1 MVLQLMMLSHFFF
14 VLLVGFALL
23 TDAQDQSG
31 FISIDCG
38 LNTSGYTEGNTGLNY
53 VSDKTFIETGE
64 SKQVLEQ
71 YRKIQRQYWSLRS
84 FPEGVRNCYKIIV
97 ERGTKYLI
105 RAGFLYGNYDEQN
118 MPPAFDLYLGTD
130 FWGSVKLT
138 NSIDPIAM
146 EIIHVVQKNYVNV
159 CLVKTKYGIPFI
171 SALELRPLNNASYQS
186 QAGSSL
192 ASYESRHDIGSNRPY
207 RYSEDVLD
215 RFWYVLYEPDSCRN
229 ISTSR
234 TIEYSSEDVYKMPS
248 AVMRTACTPINA
260 NDSLDIWWE
269 PSDSTLKYYVFFHF
283 AEIEELKANQKRMFE
298 ILYNGQQFK
307 EPFSPEYLSRL
318 TVYNKRP
325 LTGERHN
332 FSFSKTQNSTLP
344 PIINA
349 LEIYSVKEF
358 LQAETDQ
365 QDVDSIE
372 KVKSTYGLKKNWHGD
387 PCLPKEFSWE
397 GLNCSYDDLNPPRI
411 ISLNLSS
418 SKLTGEVAPSIQN
431 LTMIQTLDLSNNN
444 FTGPVPEFLSLL
456 PKLSFLNLDN
466 NKLEGSLPP
475 KLVEKWKNDLLSL
488 SVNENPNLWL
498 CGSILSC
505 KKKKNIVVLVVAS
518 VVGAFILILS
528 IAAIWWGL
536 KRHRQQPGSPE
547 AKSTVPYGSFESSNR
562 QFTYSEIVR
571 ITNNFERI
579 LGKGGFGTV
588 YRGYIDNPRRA
599 VAVKMLSPSSLQG
612 FHQFHAEVTL
622 LLRVHHR
629 NLTSLVGYCNEQNS
643 SALVYEYMANGN
655 LQSHLSDDHSSNI
668 LKWEGRLRIA
678 IDAAQ
683 GLEYLHYGCKPP
695 IIHRDVKCTNILLN
709 ENFQAKLSDFGLSKI
724 FPTDYA
730 SHVSTIVAGTPGYLD
745 PEYYMSNRLN
755 EKSDVYSFG
764 VVLLEI
770 ITGRPAISKTNNIL
784 INQWVDLILKKGEI
798 KSIIDP
804 RLQGNFNVN
813 SAWKAVEIAMN
824 CVSQSSPER
833 PTMNQVAVE
842 LKECLEISLVSA
854 KETQSREV
862 TPLNWIND
870 ELSGPLP
877 R

>member
-1 MVLQLMMLSHFFF
+1 MVLQLRMLNHFFI
-14 VLLVGFALL
+14 VLLAGFALL

-38 LNTSGYTEGNTGLNY
+38 LNTSGYTEGTTHLNY
-53 VSDKTFIETGE
+53 VSDKTFIDTGE
-64 SKQVLEQ
+64 SKQVLEK
-71 YRKIQRQYWSLRS
+71 YRDLQQQLLSLRS
-84 FPEGVRNCYKIIV
+84 FPDGVRNCYKINV
-97 ERGTKYLI
+97 TSGTKYLI
-105 RAGFLYGNYDEQN
+105 RAAFLYGNYDEQN

-130 FWGSVKLT
+130 FWDSVNSTNKTVSVKK
-138 NSIDPIAM
+138 
-146 EIIHVVQKNYVNV
+146 EIIHVPPKNYVHV
-159 CLVKTKYGIPFI
+159 CLVKTNHGIPFI
-171 SALELRPLNNASYQS
+171 SALELRPLDNASYQS
-186 QAGSSL
+186 LGSL
-192 ASYESRHDIGSNRPY
+192 AYYSRYDIGSTEAY

-215 RFWYVLYEPDSCRN
+215 RFWHVGYEPYSSRN
-229 ISTSR
+229 ISTSQP
-234 TIEYSSEDVYKMPS
+234 IEYSSENDTYKMPS

-260 NDSLDIWWE
+260 NDSLVIWWE
-269 PSDSTLKYYVFFHF
+269 PSDTTLKFYVFFHF
-283 AEIEELKANQKRMFE
+283 AEIEELKANQIRMFE
-298 ILYNGQQFK
+298 ILYNGKHFYG
-307 EPFSPEYLSRL
+307 PFSPKYLSRL
-318 TVYNKRP
+318 TVYSENP
-325 LTGERHN
+325 LTGGRHN
-332 FSFSKTQNSTLP
+332 FSISKTQKSTLP

-349 LEIYSVKEF
+349 LEIYTEKEF

-387 PCLPKEFSWE
+387 PCIPPQFTWE
-397 GLNCSYDDLNPPRI
+397 GLKCSYDDFNPPRI

-418 SKLTGEVAPSIQN
+418 SKLTGEIAPSIQN

-498 CGSILSC
+498 CGSVLSC

-536 KRHRQQPGSPE
+536 KRHRQQRSPE

-562 QFTYSEIVR
+562 QFTYSEIVT

-588 YRGYIDNPRRA
+588 YHGYIDNPRRA

-655 LQSHLSDDHSSNI
+655 LQSFLSDDHSSNI

-709 ENFQAKLSDFGLSKI
+709 ENFQAKLSDFGLSKN
-724 FPTDYA
+724 FQTDYA

-764 VVLLEI
+764 VVLLQI

-784 INQWVDLILKKGEI
+784 ISQWVDLILKKGEI

-824 CVSQSSPER
+824 CVSQSSSER

-862 TPLNWIND
+862 APLNWIND

>member
-1 MVLQLMMLSHFFF
+1 MVLRLMMFNHFFF
-14 VLLVGFALL
+14 VLLAGFALL

-38 LNTSGYTEGNTGLNY
+38 SNTSGYTEGRTHLKY
-53 VSDKTFIETGE
+53 VSDKTFIDTGE

-71 YRKIQRQYWSLRS
+71 YREIQKQYWSLRS
-84 FPEGVRNCYKIIV
+84 FPEGVRNCYKIKV
-97 ERGTKYLI
+97 VRGTKYLI

-130 FWGSVKLT
+130 IWDSIKLT
-138 NSIDPIAM
+138 DSAKSSNK
-146 EIIHVVQKNYVNV
+146 EIIHVPPKDYVHV
-159 CLVKTKYGIPFI
+159 CLVKTNHGIPFI
-171 SALELRPLNNASYQS
+171 STLELRPLVNASYQS
-186 QAGSSL
+186 QEGSL
-192 ASYESRHDIGSNRPY
+192 AFYSRYDIGSKIPY

-215 RFWYVLYEPDSCRN
+215 RFWYAGYEPEYSWRN
-229 ISTSR
+229 ISTSQP
-234 TIEYSSEDVYKMPS
+234 IDYGSEDDHYKMPS

-260 NDSLDIWWE
+260 NDSLVISWE
-269 PSDSTLKYYVFFHF
+269 PSDSTLKFNVFFHF
-283 AEIEELKANQKRMFE
+283 AEIEELKANQIRMFE
-298 ILYNGQQFK
+298 ILYNGKHFYG
-307 EPFSPEYLSRL
+307 PFSPKYLIRL
-318 TVYNKRP
+318 TVYRESP
-325 LTGERHN
+325 FTGRRHN
-332 FSFSKTQNSTLP
+332 FSISKTQNSTLP

-349 LEIYSVKEF
+349 FEIYTVKEF

-372 KVKSTYGLKKNWHGD
+372 MVKSTYGLKKNWQGD
-387 PCLPKEFSWE
+387 PCIPQEFAWE
-397 GLNCSYDDLNPPRI
+397 GLKCSYDDSNPPRI
-411 ISLNLSS
+411 ISLNL
-418 SKLTGEVAPSIQN
+418 
-431 LTMIQTLDLSNNN
+431 DH
-444 FTGPVPEFLSLL
+444 
-456 PKLSFLNLDN
+456 

-475 KLVEKWKNDLLSL
+475 KLVEKWKNGLLSL

-536 KRHRQQPGSPE
+536 KRHRQQRSPE

-588 YRGYIDNPRRA
+588 YHGYIDNPPRA

-612 FHQFHAEVTL
+612 FHQFRAEVTL

-629 NLTSLVGYCNEQNS
+629 NLTSLVGYCNEQNN

-655 LQSHLSDDHSSNI
+655 LQSYLSDDHSSNI

-770 ITGRPAISKTNNIL
+770 ITGRPAISKPNKIL
-784 INQWVDLILKKGEI
+784 ISQWVDLILKKGEI

-824 CVSQSSPER
+824 CVSQSSSAR
-833 PTMNQVAVE
+833 PTMDQVAVE

-854 KETQSREV
+854 KETQSTEAA
-862 TPLNWIND
+862 PLNWIND

>member
-1 MVLQLMMLSHFFF
+1 MTFANLQIMVLQLVMLSHFFF
-14 VLLVGFALL
+14 VLLTGFALL

-31 FISIDCG
+31 I
-38 LNTSGYTEGNTGLNY
+38 NY
-53 VSDKTFIETGE
+53 VSDKTFIDTGE

-71 YRKIQRQYWSLRS
+71 YRKLPLQYWSLRS
-84 FPEGVRNCYKIIV
+84 FPEGDRNCYKINV
-97 ERGTKYLI
+97 VRGKKYLI
-105 RAGFLYGNYDEQN
+105 RAVFVYGNYDEQD
-118 MPPAFDLYLGTD
+118 MPPAFDLHLGTD
-130 FWGSVKLT
+130 FWDSVKLT
-138 NSIDPIAM
+138 DSSPAVM
-146 EIIHVVQKNYVNV
+146 EIIHVPPKNYVHV
-159 CLVKTKYGIPFI
+159 CLVKTNNGIPFI
-171 SALELRPLNNASYQS
+171 STLELRPLDNASYQS
-186 QAGSSL
+186 QEGSL
-192 ASYESRHDIGSNRPY
+192 ASSSRYDIGSNRGY

-215 RFWYVLYEPDSCRN
+215 RFWYPDYEPYSSRN
-229 ISTSR
+229 ISTSQD
-234 TIEYSSEDVYKMPS
+234 IEYSSENDTYKMPS

-260 NDSLDIWWE
+260 NDSLVISWE
-269 PSDSTLKYYVFFHF
+269 PSDSNLNYYVFFHF
-283 AEIEELKANQKRMFE
+283 AEIEELKANQIRMFE
-298 ILYNGQQFK
+298 ILYNGNPWYK
-307 EPFSPEYLSRL
+307 PFSPQDLRWL
-318 TVYNKRP
+318 TVYSESP
-325 LTGERHN
+325 LNGRRHN
-332 FSFSKTQNSTLP
+332 FTISKTQNSTLP

-349 LEIYSVKEF
+349 LEIYTVKEF

-365 QDVDSIE
+365 QDIDSIE

-387 PCLPKEFSWE
+387 PCLPKEFTWE

-418 SKLTGEVAPSIQN
+418 SELTGEVAPSIQN

-444 FTGPVPEFLSLL
+444 FIGPIPEFLSLL
-456 PKLSFLNLDN
+456 PNLSFLNLDN

-475 KLVEKWKNDLLSL
+475 KLVEKWKNGLLSL

-528 IAAIWWGL
+528 IAAIWRGL
-536 KRHRQQPGSPE
+536 KRHRQQQ

-579 LGKGGFGTV
+579 LGKGGFRTV
-588 YRGYIDNPRRA
+588 YHGYIDNPPRA

-629 NLTSLVGYCNEQNS
+629 NLTSLVGYCNEQNN

-655 LQSHLSDDHSSNI
+655 LKSYISDDHSSNI

-824 CVSQSSPER
+824 CVSQSSSER

-870 ELSGPLP
+870 DLSAPLP